1 MDNCK
6 SEIETFLDQQKESEQ
21 SKQMMKKMR
30 KSGSFLSMDNLGGGD
45 DDNSVSE
52 EENTDSA
59 KGTNTRENSDSNTL
73 KFDKESV
80 ILHPIFILGQA
91 FAKVTAVGSSTAMI
105 AIRNQKEL
113 NIANLGDSGFVL
125 IRFRNGEAYT
135 AARSKE

>member
-1 MDNCK
+1 
-6 SEIETFLDQQKESEQ
+6 
-21 SKQMMKKMR
+21 
-30 KSGSFLSMDNLGGGD
+30 MDNLGGGD

-105 AIRNQKEL
+105 AIRN
-113 NIANLGDSGFVL
+113 
-125 IRFRNGEAYT
+125 
-135 AARSKE
+135 